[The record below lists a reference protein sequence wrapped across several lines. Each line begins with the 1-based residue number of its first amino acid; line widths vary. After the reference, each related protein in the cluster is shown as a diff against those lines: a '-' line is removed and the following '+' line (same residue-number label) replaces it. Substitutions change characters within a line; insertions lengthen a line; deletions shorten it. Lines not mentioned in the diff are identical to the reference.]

1 MSEKKDAFI
10 ENLKKRIGYTPKEE
24 DFRKG
29 EIAGA
34 FYENLR
40 GGNIKR
46 HTTTT
51 IALYTR
57 SVLPELSIMQA
68 MELSQFMHNIIETVL
83 VYLVEDGLI
92 KED

>member
-10 ENLKKRIGYTPKEE
+10 EGLKKSIGYSPTKEE
-24 DFRKG
+24 MHKG
-29 EIAGA
+29 DIAGA

-40 GGNIKR
+40 GGNVKR
-46 HTTTT
+46 HTTAT

-68 MELSQFMHNIIETVL
+68 MELAAFMHNIIETVL
-83 VYLVEDGLI
+83 TYLVEDGLI
-92 KED
+92 KEE